1 MEVKSGQNP
10 TAGSA
15 EALAHIKLFAG
26 LSPGDLEEIA
36 HRCQWR
42 VWRKGA
48 PILDRESTD
57 RDIYLVSKGSVRI
70 VNFSLSGR
78 EVAFA
83 NAGPG
88 DYFGEISAIDGKER
102 SANVVALEECYL
114 ASLGPE
120 QFRNLLSEHPSI
132 AVQVLEKLAS
142 IVRTCD
148 DRIMDLATLSAYQRV
163 YCEILDLK
171 KQDPVRADSWL
182 IYPLPTQAQIAAK
195 ASTTRETVARVLSTL
210 NADGITERKGRT
222 LYIRELDKLEKLA
235 DRLSK
240 EEAAAAAE

>member
-1 MEVKSGQNP
+1 MASKAGQNP
-10 TAGSA
+10 VPGTAAGLSN
-15 EALAHIKLFAG
+15 IKLFAG
-26 LSPGDLEEIA
+26 IDEKDLTHIA
-36 HRCQWR
+36 QMCQWR
-42 VWRKGA
+42 VWSKGA
-48 PILDRESTD
+48 QILKRESAD
-57 RDIYLVSKGSVRI
+57 RDIYLVPKGSVRI

-83 NAGPG
+83 TAGPG

-102 SANVVALEECYL
+102 SANVVALEECHL

-120 QFRNLLSEHPSI
+120 QFRELLDKHSSI
-132 AVQVLEKLAS
+132 AVRVLEKLAS

-163 YCEILDLK
+163 YCELLDIK
-171 KQDPVRADSWL
+171 KQDPVRAESWL

-195 ASTTRETVARVLSTL
+195 ASTTRETVARVLSQLT
-210 NADGITERKGRT
+210 NDGITERKGRT
-222 LYIRELDKLEKLA
+222 LYIRELDKLERLA

-240 EEAAAAAE
+240 EEVAAAT

>member
-1 MEVKSGQNP
+1 MASKTGQP
-10 TAGSA
+10 LAPGTAAGLSNIKLFRGIG
-15 EALAHIKLFAG
+15 EKDLAHIAQM
-26 LSPGDLEEIA
+26 
-36 HRCQWR
+36 CQWR
-42 VWRKGA
+42 VWSKGA
-48 PILDRESTD
+48 QILKRESVD
-57 RDIYLVSKGSVRI
+57 RDIYLVPKGSVRI

-83 NAGPG
+83 TAGPG

-102 SANVVALEECYL
+102 SANVVALEECHL

-120 QFRNLLSEHPSI
+120 QFRELLESHSSI
-132 AVQVLEKLAS
+132 AVQVLEKLAN

-163 YCEILDLK
+163 YCELLDLK
-171 KQDPVRADSWL
+171 KEDPVRADSWL

-195 ASTTRETVARVLSTL
+195 ASTTRETVARVLSQL
-210 NADGITERKGRT
+210 SGDGITERKGRT

-240 EEAAAAAE
+240 EEVAAAT